1 MWNLLGGLYNARTYI
16 LSVRTAVAD
25 ETLLQ
30 KEKVWIIMAVA
41 DELEAVIDTLPE
53 TYQEAARE
61 LVAEIQARPED
72 DQLRA
77 LKELIADKVRALEPE
92 DEEGDD
98 E

>member
-1 MWNLLGGLYNARTYI
+1 MACTTLEHFFFLFELLLPLKHRI
-16 LSVRTAVAD
+16 
-25 ETLLQ
+25 Q
-30 KEKVWIIMAVA
+30 KERVEIMAVA

-98 E
+98 V

>member
-1 MWNLLGGLYNARTYI
+1 MACTTLEQIFCLFELLLPLKHRI
-16 LSVRTAVAD
+16 
-25 ETLLQ
+25 Q
-30 KEKVWIIMAVA
+30 KEKVEIMAVA

-77 LKELIADKVRALEPE
+77 LKELISDKVRALEPE

>member
-1 MWNLLGGLYNARTYI
+1 MT
-16 LSVRTAVAD
+16 
-25 ETLLQ
+25 
-30 KEKVWIIMAVA
+30 VA
-41 DELEAVIDTLPE
+41 DELEAVIDDLPE
-53 TYQEAARE
+53 THQEAARA
-61 LVAEIQARPED
+61 LVEDIRARPED

>member
-1 MWNLLGGLYNARTYI
+1 
-16 LSVRTAVAD
+16 
-25 ETLLQ
+25 LLQ
-30 KEKVWIIMAVA
+30 KEKVEIMAVA